1 MTELELGRHEFRPD
15 MRRRKVTVVG
25 AGAVGSTC
33 AQEVARRDY
42 ADVVL
47 VDIVE
52 NLPQG
57 KALDLNQAGAVLSYE
72 PRITGTNGYE
82 ETAGSDV
89 VVITAGVP
97 RKPGMS
103 RDDLVTTNEGIV
115 GSVTEQAVA
124 QSPEAILIVVSNPLD
139 AMCHVAKHVSGF
151 PKERVVGQAG
161 ILDTARFAQFI
172 SEATGSSV
180 KDVTALVLGGHG
192 DQMVPVLSATTVGG
206 VPLTKLLPREEIDA
220 MIERTRVGGG
230 EVVKL
235 LGTSAWYAP
244 GAASARMVDAIMLDE
259 KRVLPCTAYLEGEY
273 GIDGLYMGVPVQLGA
288 HGVEEI
294 IEVDL
299 TDEEQGWLEASAAAV
314 REVVGVLTT

>member
-1 MTELELGRHEFRPD
+1 VSDLPVGRYEFRENK
-15 MRRRKVTVVG
+15 RRRKVTVVG

-57 KALDLNQAGAVLSYE
+57 KALDINQAGAVLGYE
-72 PRITGTNGYE
+72 PRITGTNGYD

-103 RDDLVTTNEGIV
+103 RDDLVTTNERIV

-124 QSPEAILIVVSNPLD
+124 QSPDAIIVVVSNPLD

-151 PKERVVGQAG
+151 PKERVLGQAG

-172 SEATGSSV
+172 AEATQSSV

-192 DQMVPVLSATTVGG
+192 DQMVPVVSATTVGG
-206 VPLTKLLPREEIDA
+206 VPLTKLVARETIDA
-220 MIERTRVGGG
+220 MIERTRGGGG

-244 GAASARMVDAIMLDE
+244 GAAAAQMVDAIMLDE

-273 GIDGLYMGVPVQLGA
+273 GIDGLYMGVPVKLGA
-288 HGVEEI
+288 AGVEEI
-294 IEVDL
+294 VEVDL
-299 TDEEQGWLEASAAAV
+299 ADEEQGWLEESAAAV